1 MSLRQV
7 AAELKVGVATL
18 SRADQA
24 LQNGTPDDI
33 RNAGPE
39 EPSPGEVQGEDVHG
53 VAEAA

>member
-18 SRADQA
+18 SRAF
-24 LQNGTPDDI
+24 QNAPADDI
-33 RNAGPE
+33 RKAVAQ
-39 EPSPGEVQGEDVHG
+39 EPSRAAVQGEGVHG